1 MRLLD
6 GFVEGAAVFSKADR
20 RVTRMEVLILNLNGD
35 IWDLLP
41 ALIPS
46 QKLHATIPHRTV
58 SRCTGFIRHAK
69 EDLFSAHNTW
79 DSFQTM
85 NRIYKNYHFPSSS
98 EHVKARKFSMSS
110 YPATFSS
117 TDDFYVLDSGLWV
130 GS

>member
-1 MRLLD
+1 MD
-6 GFVEGAAVFSKADR
+6 
-20 RVTRMEVLILNLNGD
+20 VLILNLNGD

-41 ALIPS
+41 ALIPTTTLAA
-46 QKLHATIPHRTV
+46 KVPHRTV
-58 SRCTGFIRHAK
+58 SRCTGFIRLTAN
-69 EDLFSAHNTW
+69 DLFSSHNTW

-85 NRIYKNYHFPSSS
+85 NRLYKNYHFPSTDGR
-98 EHVKARKFSMSS
+98 VKTRKFSMSS